1 MSSPDARRRLI
12 ENARYELIPLK
23 SLHDQIPHLPAG
35 CSVSVTCSPT
45 KGIEPTLELSAELN
59 GAGHHAV
66 PHIAA
71 RLVEGREHV
80 EKIAARINEHA
91 ITEIF
96 VVGGDPDPV
105 GPYSDGL
112 SLMRDL
118 LPLCHTVRIV
128 GVPSYPD
135 HHTVIPDAALD
146 EALLAKQALIAELGL
161 RGFRQHA
168 DVLQRQDDRE
178 VARCAN
184 VTRGVTLPIHLGV
197 PGAVDRARLLS
208 LGTRL
213 GIGSS
218 LRYLRKNSGAI
229 LRIFSPKSY
238 DPNKLITPLA
248 AARRRVE
255 HHRAARLHLQLHR
268 VHRRVATQV
277 PRLSLRTEP
286 RRLNGLPSRS
296 VL

>member
-1 MSSPDARRRLI
+1 LI
-12 ENARYELIPLK
+12 ANARYEVVPLK
-23 SLHDQIPHLPAG
+23 SLHAQIRHLPAG

-80 EKIAARINEHA
+80 EKIAARLNEHG
-91 ITEIF
+91 ITEVFI
-96 VVGGDPDPV
+96 VGGDPEPV

-112 SLMRDL
+112 TLMRDL
-118 LPLCHTVRIV
+118 LPLCQTVRTV
-128 GVPSYPD
+128 GVPAYPD

-146 EALLAKQALIAELGL
+146 AALMDKQALIAELGL
-161 RGFRQHA
+161 DGFASTQMCFNAKIIEQWLARQRDRGM
-168 DVLQRQDDRE
+168 V
-178 VARCAN
+178 
-184 VTRGVTLPIHLGV
+184 LPIHLGV
-197 PGAVDRARLLS
+197 PGAVERTKLIS

-229 LRIFSPKSY
+229 LRMFSPASY
-238 DPNKLITPLA
+238 DPNKLIAPISRHAEKFNVTALHVFTFNSIESTAAWQRKSLA
-248 AARRRVE
+248 
-255 HHRAARLHLQLHR
+255 
-268 VHRRVATQV
+268 
-277 PRLSLRTEP
+277 
-286 RRLNGLPSRS
+286 
-296 VL
+296 

>member
-1 MSSPDARRRLI
+1 MSSHDARRRLI

-71 RLVEGREHV
+71 RLVEGRDHV

-91 ITEIF
+91 ISEIF

-128 GVPSYPD
+128 GTPSYPD

-146 EALLAKQALIAELGL
+146 DALLAKQSLIAELGFESFTSTQMCFDVKKIEEWVVRQ
-161 RGFRQHA
+161 RG
-168 DVLQRQDDRE
+168 
-178 VARCAN
+178 
-184 VTRGVTLPIHLGV
+184 RGMTMPIHLGV

-229 LRIFSPKSY
+229 LRMFSPKSY
-238 DPNKLITPLA
+238 DPNKLIAPIS
-248 AARRRVE
+248 RRADELNITALHVFTFNSIESTVE
-255 HHRAARLHLQLHR
+255 WQHKS
-268 VHRRVATQV
+268 
-277 PRLSLRTEP
+277 LS
-286 RRLNGLPSRS
+286 
-296 VL
+296 

>member
-1 MSSPDARRRLI
+1 MSSPDARKRLI
-12 ENARYELIPLK
+12 AEARYEVIPLK
-23 SLHDQIPHLPAG
+23 SMHDQIPHLPTG

-45 KGIEPTLELSAELN
+45 KGIEPTLEISAELQA
-59 GAGHHAV
+59 AGHHAV

-80 EKIAARINEHA
+80 EKIAALINEHG

-105 GPYSDGL
+105 GPYADGL
-112 SLMRDL
+112 SLMKDL
-118 LPLCHTVRIV
+118 LPLCPTVRIV

-146 EALLAKQALIAELGL
+146 EALLAKQALIKELGL
-161 RGFRQHA
+161 EGFTSTQMCFNVKTIEQWLRRQRDRG
-168 DVLQRQDDRE
+168 L
-178 VARCAN
+178 
-184 VTRGVTLPIHLGV
+184 TLPVHLGV
-197 PGAVDRARLLS
+197 PGAVDRTRLLS

-229 LRIFSPKSY
+229 MRMFSPSSY
-238 DPNKLITPLA
+238 DPDKLITPLSKHA
-248 AARRRVE
+248 DE
-255 HHRAARLHLQLHR
+255 LGIDGLHLFTFNSIDSTVAWQ
-268 VHRRVATQV
+268 RRA
-277 PRLSLRTEP
+277 L
-286 RRLNGLPSRS
+286 G
-296 VL
+296 

>member
-1 MSSPDARRRLI
+1 MSSHDARRRLI
-12 ENARYELIPLK
+12 QSARYEVVPLK
-23 SLHDQIPHLPAG
+23 SLNDQIPHLPPG

-45 KGIEPTLELSAELN
+45 KGIEPTLELSARLN
-59 GAGHHAV
+59 GDGHHAV

-96 VVGGDPDPV
+96 VVGGDPDPI
-105 GPYSDGL
+105 GPYVDGL

-118 LPLCHTVRIV
+118 LPLCHTVRTV

-146 EALLAKQALIAELGL
+146 EALLAKQALISELGL
-161 RGFRQHA
+161 QGFSSTQMCFNVKTIEQWLVRQRERGL
-168 DVLQRQDDRE
+168 V
-178 VARCAN
+178 
-184 VTRGVTLPIHLGV
+184 LPIHLGV
-197 PGAVDRARLLS
+197 PGAVDRTRLIS

-229 LRIFSPKSY
+229 LRMFSPASY
-238 DPNKLITPLA
+238 DPNKLITPLS
-248 AARRRVE
+248 RRADE
-255 HHRAARLHLQLHR
+255 LNITALHLFTFNSIESTAAWQR
-268 VHRRVATQV
+268 K
-277 PRLSLRTEP
+277 SLA
-286 RRLNGLPSRS
+286 
-296 VL
+296 

>member
-1 MSSPDARRRLI
+1 MSSPDARKRLI
-12 ENARYELIPLK
+12 AEARYEVIPLK
-23 SLHDQIPHLPAG
+23 SMHDQIPHLPTG

-45 KGIEPTLELSAELN
+45 KGIEPTLEISAELQA
-59 GAGHHAV
+59 AGHHAV

-80 EKIAARINEHA
+80 EKIAARINEHG

-105 GPYSDGL
+105 GPYADGL
-112 SLMRDL
+112 SLMKDL
-118 LPLCHTVRIV
+118 LPLCPTVRIV

-146 EALLAKQALIAELGL
+146 EALLAKQALIKELGL
-161 RGFRQHA
+161 EGFTSTQMCFNVKTIEQWLRRQ
-168 DVLQRQDDRE
+168 RDRSL
-178 VARCAN
+178 
-184 VTRGVTLPIHLGV
+184 TLPVHLGV
-197 PGAVDRARLLS
+197 PGAVDRTRLLS

-229 LRIFSPKSY
+229 MRMFSPSSY
-238 DPNKLITPLA
+238 DPDKLITPLSKHA
-248 AARRRVE
+248 DE
-255 HHRAARLHLQLHR
+255 LGIDGLHLFTFNSIDST
-268 VHRRVATQV
+268 VAWQQKA
-277 PRLSLRTEP
+277 LA
-286 RRLNGLPSRS
+286 
-296 VL
+296 

>member
-1 MSSPDARRRLI
+1 
-12 ENARYELIPLK
+12 
-23 SLHDQIPHLPAG
+23 
-35 CSVSVTCSPT
+35 
-45 KGIEPTLELSAELN
+45 
-59 GAGHHAV
+59 V

-105 GPYSDGL
+105 GPYNDGL

-135 HHTVIPDAALD
+135 HHTMIPDAALD
-146 EALLAKQALIAELGL
+146 EALLAKQSLIAEHGL
-161 RGFRQHA
+161 EGFASTQMCFNVKTIEQWLTRQRERGM
-168 DVLQRQDDRE
+168 V
-178 VARCAN
+178 
-184 VTRGVTLPIHLGV
+184 LPIHLGV
-197 PGAVDRARLLS
+197 PGAVERTRLLS

-229 LRIFSPKSY
+229 LRMFSPASY
-238 DPNKLITPLA
+238 DPNKLITPLSRRADELNITALHMFTFNSIESTA
-248 AARRRVE
+248 AWQRK
-255 HHRAARLHLQLHR
+255 
-268 VHRRVATQV
+268 
-277 PRLSLRTEP
+277 SLA
-286 RRLNGLPSRS
+286 
-296 VL
+296 

>member
-1 MSSPDARRRLI
+1 MSSPDARKRLI
-12 ENARYELIPLK
+12 AEARYEVIPLK
-23 SLHDQIPHLPAG
+23 SMHDQIPHLPTG

-45 KGIEPTLELSAELN
+45 KGIEPTLEISAELQA
-59 GAGHHAV
+59 AGHHAV

-80 EKIAARINEHA
+80 EKIAARINEHG

-105 GPYSDGL
+105 GPYADGL
-112 SLMRDL
+112 SLMKDL
-118 LPLCHTVRIV
+118 LPLCPTVRIV

-146 EALLAKQALIAELGL
+146 EALLAKQALIKELGL
-161 RGFRQHA
+161 EGFTSTQMCFNVKTIEQWLRRQRDRG
-168 DVLQRQDDRE
+168 L
-178 VARCAN
+178 
-184 VTRGVTLPIHLGV
+184 TLPVHLGV
-197 PGAVDRARLLS
+197 PGAVDRTRLLS

-229 LRIFSPKSY
+229 MRMFSPSSY
-238 DPNKLITPLA
+238 DPDKLITPLSKHA
-248 AARRRVE
+248 DE
-255 HHRAARLHLQLHR
+255 LGIDGLHLFTFNSIDST
-268 VHRRVATQV
+268 VAWQ
-277 PRLSLRTEP
+277 RKALA
-286 RRLNGLPSRS
+286 
-296 VL
+296 

>member
-1 MSSPDARRRLI
+1 MSSHDARRRLI
-12 ENARYELIPLK
+12 ENARYELVPLK
-23 SLHDQIPHLPAG
+23 SLHDHIPHLPTG

-80 EKIAARINEHA
+80 EKIAARLNEHE

-96 VVGGDPDPV
+96 VVGGDPEPV

-112 SLMRDL
+112 SLIRDL
-118 LPLCHTVRIV
+118 LPLCQTVRTL
-128 GVPSYPD
+128 GVPAYPD
-135 HHTVIPDAALD
+135 HHSVIPDAALD
-146 EALLAKQALIAELGL
+146 EALLAKQTLIADLGL
-161 RGFRQHA
+161 QGFASTQMCFNAKTIEQWLVRQRERGM
-168 DVLQRQDDRE
+168 
-178 VARCAN
+178 
-184 VTRGVTLPIHLGV
+184 TLPIHLGV
-197 PGAVDRARLLS
+197 PGSVDRTRLLS

-229 LRIFSPKSY
+229 LRMFSPASY
-238 DPNKLITPLA
+238 DPNKLITPIS
-248 AARRRVE
+248 RRADE
-255 HHRAARLHLQLHR
+255 LNITALHLFTFNSIESTAEWQR
-268 VHRRVATQV
+268 KS
-277 PRLSLRTEP
+277 LS
-286 RRLNGLPSRS
+286 
-296 VL
+296 

>member
-1 MSSPDARRRLI
+1 MSSPDARHRLI
-12 ENARYELIPLK
+12 ANARYEVVPLK

-80 EKIAARINEHA
+80 EKIAARLNEHD

-96 VVGGDPDPV
+96 VVGGDPDPL
-105 GPYSDGL
+105 GPYADGL

-118 LPLCHTVRIV
+118 LPLCQTVRTV
-128 GVPSYPD
+128 GVPAYPD

-146 EALLAKQALIAELGL
+146 EALLAKQTLIRDLGL
-161 RGFRQHA
+161 DGFASTQMCFNAKTIERWLRSQRERGM
-168 DVLQRQDDRE
+168 DM
-178 VARCAN
+178 
-184 VTRGVTLPIHLGV
+184 PIHLGV
-197 PGAVDRARLLS
+197 PGAVDRTKLIS

-229 LRIFSPKSY
+229 LRMFAPARY
-238 DPNKLITPLA
+238 DPDKLISPLSRHADELGISALHVFTFNSIESTA
-248 AARRRVE
+248 AWQRDSLA
-255 HHRAARLHLQLHR
+255 HR
-268 VHRRVATQV
+268 
-277 PRLSLRTEP
+277 
-286 RRLNGLPSRS
+286 
-296 VL
+296 

>member
-1 MSSPDARRRLI
+1 MSSHDARQRLI
-12 ENARYELIPLK
+12 RDARYEVIPLK
-23 SLHDQIPHLPAG
+23 SLNDQIPHLPAE

-45 KGIEPTLELSAELN
+45 KGIEPTLELSARLN
-59 GAGHHAV
+59 GDGHHAV

-105 GPYSDGL
+105 GPYVDGL

-118 LPLCHTVRIV
+118 LPLCHTVRTV

-135 HHTVIPDAALD
+135 HHTVIPDAMLD
-146 EALLAKQALIAELGL
+146 EALLAKQAMIAELGL
-161 RGFRQHA
+161 QGFTSTQMCFNVKTIEQWLVRQRARG
-168 DVLQRQDDRE
+168 LL
-178 VARCAN
+178 
-184 VTRGVTLPIHLGV
+184 LPVHLGV
-197 PGAVDRARLLS
+197 PGAVERARLLS

-229 LRIFSPKSY
+229 LRMFSPTSY
-238 DPNKLITPLA
+238 DPDKLIAPISRRADELNISALHVFTFNSIESTA
-248 AARRRVE
+248 AWQRK
-255 HHRAARLHLQLHR
+255 
-268 VHRRVATQV
+268 
-277 PRLSLRTEP
+277 SL
-286 RRLNGLPSRS
+286 G
-296 VL
+296 

>member
-1 MSSPDARRRLI
+1 MSSHDARRRLI
-12 ENARYELIPLK
+12 QSARYEVVPLK
-23 SLHDQIPHLPAG
+23 SLNDQIPHLPPG

-45 KGIEPTLELSAELN
+45 KGIEPTLELSARLN
-59 GAGHHAV
+59 GDGHHAV

-105 GPYSDGL
+105 GPYVDGL

-118 LPLCHTVRIV
+118 LPLCHTVRTV

-146 EALLAKQALIAELGL
+146 EALLAKQALISELGL
-161 RGFRQHA
+161 QGFSSTQMCFNVKTIEQWLVRQRERGL
-168 DVLQRQDDRE
+168 V
-178 VARCAN
+178 
-184 VTRGVTLPIHLGV
+184 LPIHLGV
-197 PGAVDRARLLS
+197 PGAVDRTRLIS

-229 LRIFSPKSY
+229 LRMFSPASY
-238 DPNKLITPLA
+238 DPNKLIAPLS
-248 AARRRVE
+248 RRADE
-255 HHRAARLHLQLHR
+255 LNITALHLFTFNSIESTAAWQR
-268 VHRRVATQV
+268 K
-277 PRLSLRTEP
+277 SLA
-286 RRLNGLPSRS
+286 
-296 VL
+296 

>member
-1 MSSPDARRRLI
+1 MSSPDARHRLI
-12 ENARYELIPLK
+12 AEARYEVIPLK
-23 SLHDQIPHLPAG
+23 SMHDQIPHLPTG

-45 KGIEPTLELSAELN
+45 KGIEPTLEISAELQA
-59 GAGHHAV
+59 AGHHAV

-80 EKIAARINEHA
+80 EKIAARINEHG

-105 GPYSDGL
+105 GPYADGL
-112 SLMRDL
+112 SLMKDL
-118 LPLCHTVRIV
+118 LPLCQTVRIV

-146 EALLAKQALIAELGL
+146 EALLAKQALIKELGL
-161 RGFRQHA
+161 EGFTSTQMCFNAKTIEQWLRRQRERG
-168 DVLQRQDDRE
+168 L
-178 VARCAN
+178 
-184 VTRGVTLPIHLGV
+184 TLPVHLGV
-197 PGAVDRARLLS
+197 PGAVDRTRLLS

-229 LRIFSPKSY
+229 MRIFSPSSY
-238 DPNKLITPLA
+238 DPDKLITPLSRHA
-248 AARRRVE
+248 DE
-255 HHRAARLHLQLHR
+255 LGIDGLHLFTFNSIDST
-268 VHRRVATQV
+268 VAWQQKA
-277 PRLSLRTEP
+277 LA
-286 RRLNGLPSRS
+286 
-296 VL
+296 

>member
-1 MSSPDARRRLI
+1 MSSPDARKRLI
-12 ENARYELIPLK
+12 AEARYEVIPLK
-23 SLHDQIPHLPAG
+23 SMHDQIPHLPTG

-45 KGIEPTLELSAELN
+45 KGIEPTLEISAELQA
-59 GAGHHAV
+59 AGHHAV

-80 EKIAARINEHA
+80 EKIAARINEHG

-105 GPYSDGL
+105 GPYADGL
-112 SLMRDL
+112 SLMKDL
-118 LPLCHTVRIV
+118 LPLCQTVRIV

-146 EALLAKQALIAELGL
+146 EALLAKQALIKELGL
-161 RGFRQHA
+161 EGFTSTQMCFNVKTIEQWLRRQRERG
-168 DVLQRQDDRE
+168 L
-178 VARCAN
+178 
-184 VTRGVTLPIHLGV
+184 TLPVHLGV
-197 PGAVDRARLLS
+197 PGAVDRTRLLS

-229 LRIFSPKSY
+229 MRMFSPSSY
-238 DPNKLITPLA
+238 DPDKLITPLSRHA
-248 AARRRVE
+248 DE
-255 HHRAARLHLQLHR
+255 LGIDGLHLFTFNSIDST
-268 VHRRVATQV
+268 VAWQ
-277 PRLSLRTEP
+277 RKALA
-286 RRLNGLPSRS
+286 
-296 VL
+296 

>member
-1 MSSPDARRRLI
+1 MSSHDARRRLI
-12 ENARYELIPLK
+12 ENARYEVVPLK
-23 SLHDQIPHLPAG
+23 SLHAQIPHLPAG

-80 EKIAARINEHA
+80 EKIAARINEHD

-105 GPYSDGL
+105 GPYSDGV

-118 LPLCHTVRIV
+118 LPLCQTVRTV
-128 GVPSYPD
+128 GFPAYPD
-135 HHTVIPDAALD
+135 HHTVIADAALD
-146 EALLAKQALIAELGL
+146 EALLAKQSLVLDLGL
-161 RGFRQHA
+161 EGFASTQMCFNAKAIEQWLTSQRARGF
-168 DVLQRQDDRE
+168 V
-178 VARCAN
+178 
-184 VTRGVTLPIHLGV
+184 LPIHLGV
-197 PGAVDRARLLS
+197 PGAVERTKLVS

-229 LRIFSPKSY
+229 VRMFSPASY
-238 DPNKLITPLA
+238 DPNKLITPI
-248 AARRRVE
+248 ARRADE
-255 HHRAARLHLQLHR
+255 LNITALHLFTFNSIESTAAWQR
-268 VHRRVATQV
+268 K
-277 PRLSLRTEP
+277 SLT
-286 RRLNGLPSRS
+286 
-296 VL
+296 

>member
-1 MSSPDARRRLI
+1 MSSPDARKRLI
-12 ENARYELIPLK
+12 AEARYEVIPLK
-23 SLHDQIPHLPAG
+23 SMHDQIPHLPTG

-45 KGIEPTLELSAELN
+45 KGIEPTLEISAELQA
-59 GAGHHAV
+59 AGHHAV

-80 EKIAARINEHA
+80 EKIAARINEHG

-105 GPYSDGL
+105 GPYADGL
-112 SLMRDL
+112 SLMKDL
-118 LPLCHTVRIV
+118 LPLCPTVRIV

-146 EALLAKQALIAELGL
+146 EALLAKQALIKELGL
-161 RGFRQHA
+161 EGFTSTQMCFNVKTIEQWLRRQRERG
-168 DVLQRQDDRE
+168 L
-178 VARCAN
+178 
-184 VTRGVTLPIHLGV
+184 TLPVHLGV
-197 PGAVDRARLLS
+197 PGAVDRTRLLS

-229 LRIFSPKSY
+229 MRMFSPSSY
-238 DPNKLITPLA
+238 DPDKLITPLSKHA
-248 AARRRVE
+248 DE
-255 HHRAARLHLQLHR
+255 LGIDGLHLFTFNSIDST
-268 VHRRVATQV
+268 VARQ
-277 PRLSLRTEP
+277 RKALA
-286 RRLNGLPSRS
+286 
-296 VL
+296 

>member
-1 MSSPDARRRLI
+1 MSSHDARRRLI
-12 ENARYELIPLK
+12 QAARYEVVPLK
-23 SLHDQIPHLPAG
+23 SLNDQLPHLPPG

-45 KGIEPTLELSAELN
+45 KGIEPTLELSARLN
-59 GAGHHAV
+59 GDGHHAV

-105 GPYSDGL
+105 GPYVDGL

-118 LPLCHTVRIV
+118 LPLCHAVRTV

-146 EALLAKQALIAELGL
+146 EALLAKQALIGELGL
-161 RGFRQHA
+161 QGFSSTQMCFNAKTIEQWLVRQRERGM
-168 DVLQRQDDRE
+168 V
-178 VARCAN
+178 
-184 VTRGVTLPIHLGV
+184 LPIHLGV
-197 PGAVDRARLLS
+197 PGAVDRTRLLS

-229 LRIFSPKSY
+229 LRMFSPASY
-238 DPNKLITPLA
+238 DPNKLIAPIS
-248 AARRRVE
+248 RRADE
-255 HHRAARLHLQLHR
+255 LNITALHLFTFNSIESTAAWQR
-268 VHRRVATQV
+268 K
-277 PRLSLRTEP
+277 SLA
-286 RRLNGLPSRS
+286 
-296 VL
+296 

>member
-1 MSSPDARRRLI
+1 MSSPDARKRLI
-12 ENARYELIPLK
+12 AEARYEVIPLK
-23 SLHDQIPHLPAG
+23 SMHDQIPHLPTG

-45 KGIEPTLELSAELN
+45 KGIEPTLEISAELQA
-59 GAGHHAV
+59 AGHHAV

-80 EKIAARINEHA
+80 EKIAARINEHG

-105 GPYSDGL
+105 GPYADGL
-112 SLMRDL
+112 SLMKDL
-118 LPLCHTVRIV
+118 LPLCQTVRIV

-146 EALLAKQALIAELGL
+146 EALLAKQALIKELGL
-161 RGFRQHA
+161 EGFTSTQMCFNVKTIEQWLRRQRERG
-168 DVLQRQDDRE
+168 L
-178 VARCAN
+178 
-184 VTRGVTLPIHLGV
+184 TLPVHLGV
-197 PGAVDRARLLS
+197 PGAVDRTRLLS

-229 LRIFSPKSY
+229 MRMFSPSSY
-238 DPNKLITPLA
+238 DPDKLITPLSKHA
-248 AARRRVE
+248 DE
-255 HHRAARLHLQLHR
+255 LGIDGLHLFTFNSIDST
-268 VHRRVATQV
+268 VAWQQKA
-277 PRLSLRTEP
+277 LA
-286 RRLNGLPSRS
+286 
-296 VL
+296 

>member
-1 MSSPDARRRLI
+1 MSSPDARHRLI
-12 ENARYELIPLK
+12 ANARYEVVPLK
-23 SLHDQIPHLPAG
+23 SLHNQIPHLPAG

-80 EKIAARINEHA
+80 EKIAARLNEHGL
-91 ITEIF
+91 TEIF

-118 LPLCHTVRIV
+118 LPLCQTVRTV
-128 GVPSYPD
+128 GVPAYPD

-146 EALLAKQALIAELGL
+146 QALLAKQSMIADMGL
-161 RGFRQHA
+161 EGFASTQMCFNAKTIDHWLRRQRDRGM
-168 DVLQRQDDRE
+168 D
-178 VARCAN
+178 
-184 VTRGVTLPIHLGV
+184 LPIHLGV
-197 PGAVDRARLLS
+197 PGAVERTRLLS

-229 LRIFSPKSY
+229 LRMFAPASY
-238 DPNKLITPLA
+238 DPDKLITPLSRHA
-248 AARRRVE
+248 DELGLTA
-255 HHRAARLHLQLHR
+255 LHLFTFNSIEST
-268 VHRRVATQV
+268 VAWQ
-277 PRLSLRTEP
+277 RKSMA
-286 RRLNGLPSRS
+286 
-296 VL
+296 

>member
-1 MSSPDARRRLI
+1 MSSHDARRRLI

-23 SLHDQIPHLPAG
+23 SMHSQIPHLPAG

-80 EKIAARINEHA
+80 EKIAARLNEHD
-91 ITEIF
+91 ISEIF

-105 GPYSDGL
+105 GPYTDGL
-112 SLMRDL
+112 SLIRDL
-118 LPLCHTVRIV
+118 LPLCQTVRTV
-128 GVPSYPD
+128 GVPAYPD
-135 HHTVIPDAALD
+135 HHSVIPDAVLD
-146 EALLAKQALIAELGL
+146 EALIAKQSLITELGL
-161 RGFRQHA
+161 QGFASTQMCFNAKTIEQWLTRQRARGM
-168 DVLQRQDDRE
+168 
-178 VARCAN
+178 
-184 VTRGVTLPIHLGV
+184 TLPVHLGV
-197 PGAVDRARLLS
+197 PGAVERAKLLS

-229 LRIFSPKSY
+229 LRMFSPTSY
-238 DPNKLITPLA
+238 DPNKLIVPISRCADELNVTGLHVFTFNSIESTAAWQRKSLA
-248 AARRRVE
+248 
-255 HHRAARLHLQLHR
+255 
-268 VHRRVATQV
+268 
-277 PRLSLRTEP
+277 
-286 RRLNGLPSRS
+286 
-296 VL
+296 

>member
-1 MSSPDARRRLI
+1 MSSHDARRRLI
-12 ENARYELIPLK
+12 QAARYEVVPLK
-23 SLHDQIPHLPAG
+23 SLNDQLPHLPPG
-35 CSVSVTCSPT
+35 SSVSVTCSPT
-45 KGIEPTLELSAELN
+45 KGIEPTLELSARLN
-59 GAGHHAV
+59 GDGHHAV

-96 VVGGDPDPV
+96 VVGGDPDPI
-105 GPYSDGL
+105 GPYVDGL

-118 LPLCHTVRIV
+118 LPLCHTVRTV

-146 EALLAKQALIAELGL
+146 EALLAKQALISELGL
-161 RGFRQHA
+161 QGFSSTQMCFNVKTIEQWLVRQRERGL
-168 DVLQRQDDRE
+168 V
-178 VARCAN
+178 
-184 VTRGVTLPIHLGV
+184 LPIHLGV
-197 PGAVDRARLLS
+197 PGAVDRTRLIS

-229 LRIFSPKSY
+229 LRMFSPASY
-238 DPNKLITPLA
+238 DPNKLITPLS
-248 AARRRVE
+248 RRADE
-255 HHRAARLHLQLHR
+255 LNITALHLFTFNSIESTAAWQR
-268 VHRRVATQV
+268 K
-277 PRLSLRTEP
+277 SLA
-286 RRLNGLPSRS
+286 
-296 VL
+296 

>member
-1 MSSPDARRRLI
+1 MSSPDTRKRLI
-12 ENARYELIPLK
+12 AEARYEVIPLK
-23 SLHDQIPHLPAG
+23 SMHDQIPHLPTG

-45 KGIEPTLELSAELN
+45 KGIEPTLEISAELQA
-59 GAGHHAV
+59 AGHHAV

-80 EKIAARINEHA
+80 EKIAARINEHG

-105 GPYSDGL
+105 GPYADGL
-112 SLMRDL
+112 SLMKDL
-118 LPLCHTVRIV
+118 LPLCPTVRIV

-146 EALLAKQALIAELGL
+146 EALLAKQALIKELGL
-161 RGFRQHA
+161 EGFTSTQMCFNVKTIEQWLRRQRERG
-168 DVLQRQDDRE
+168 L
-178 VARCAN
+178 
-184 VTRGVTLPIHLGV
+184 TLPVHLGV
-197 PGAVDRARLLS
+197 PGAVERTRLIS

-229 LRIFSPKSY
+229 MRMFAPSSY
-238 DPNKLITPLA
+238 DPDKLITPLSRHADELGITALHVFTFNSIESTA
-248 AARRRVE
+248 AWQRKAL
-255 HHRAARLHLQLHR
+255 AQ
-268 VHRRVATQV
+268 
-277 PRLSLRTEP
+277 
-286 RRLNGLPSRS
+286 
-296 VL
+296 

>member
-1 MSSPDARRRLI
+1 MSSPDARKRLI
-12 ENARYELIPLK
+12 AEARYEVIPLK
-23 SLHDQIPHLPAG
+23 SMHDQIPHLPTG

-45 KGIEPTLELSAELN
+45 KGIEPTLEISAELQA
-59 GAGHHAV
+59 AGHHAV

-80 EKIAARINEHA
+80 EKIAARINEHG

-105 GPYSDGL
+105 GPYADGL
-112 SLMRDL
+112 SLMKDL
-118 LPLCHTVRIV
+118 LPLCQSVRIV

-146 EALLAKQALIAELGL
+146 EALLAKQALIKELGL
-161 RGFRQHA
+161 EGFTSTQMCFNVKTIEQWLRRQRERG
-168 DVLQRQDDRE
+168 L
-178 VARCAN
+178 
-184 VTRGVTLPIHLGV
+184 TLPVHLGV

-229 LRIFSPKSY
+229 MRIFSPSSY
-238 DPNKLITPLA
+238 DPDKLITPLSRHA
-248 AARRRVE
+248 DE
-255 HHRAARLHLQLHR
+255 LGIEGLHLFTFNSIDST
-268 VHRRVATQV
+268 VAWQQKALT
-277 PRLSLRTEP
+277 
-286 RRLNGLPSRS
+286 
-296 VL
+296 